1 MRRALALLLAPLLLA
16 GCESSQDKSARLA
29 RSAVAQKHE
38 KGVVV
43 TTQSPDV
50 KVLKTALVEDRYGTA
65 AAVQLRF
72 SGHKPQAAM
81 PISFEL
87 RDGAGKKA
95 YGNDLPGLA
104 ASLTHVPLLRPGE
117 RVWWVDDQLQ
127 VKGAERVEAR
137 VGRPTTTAPSK
148 PPELVPTGLKLES
161 DSSGF
166 FTHGKLRNRSDVEQT
181 QLTIYAV
188 AQRGDKVVAAGRAG
202 IERLRARAAAP
213 FRIFWIGE
221 PKGATLHIFAPPTV
235 LSKEGK

>member
-1 MRRALALLLAPLLLA
+1 MRRALALLVASLLLA

-38 KGVVV
+38 KGVEV
-43 TTQSPDV
+43 TSQSPDV
-50 KVLKTALVEDRYGTA
+50 KVLKTAVVEDQYGTA

-72 SGHKPQAAM
+72 NGHNPQAAM

-137 VGRPTTTAPSK
+137 VGRATTTAPSK

-166 FTHGKLRNRSDVEQT
+166 YTHGKLRNRSDVEQT

-221 PKGATLHIFAPPTV
+221 PKGATLHIFAPPTG